1 MNAIHLLSHAS
12 FFVGLSPGH
21 RKAIAGFCAVRELKK
36 RAVLFREGETGSAFY
51 LLARGQIQLHK
62 LSPDGREIVIKVV
75 RPGETFAEVVLFEEP
90 RYPVA
95 AVALTDA
102 IVLAIL
108 KRDLHRLLDDAGF
121 RNDFIAMLMRKQ
133 RYLTD
138 QIRNLSTADVE
149 ERFFRFLRDQ
159 YGAKDEIEVAISKKQ
174 IAAAIGVTPETFS
187 RLIRKLTQ
195 EKKLAWTGKRLRLK
209 PARA

>member
-1 MNAIHLLSHAS
+1 MNAIHLLGHAS
-12 FFVGLSPGH
+12 FFTGLTPDH
-21 RKAIAGFCAVRELKK
+21 RRAIARVCAVRELAK
-36 RAVLFREGETGSAFY
+36 RDTLFREGDTGSAFF
-51 LLARGQIQLHK
+51 LLVKGHVQLHK

>member
-1 MNAIHLLSHAS
+1 MNAIHLLSQAS
-12 FFVGLSPGH
+12 FFTGLSPDH
-21 RKAIAGFCAVRELKK
+21 RRAIARACAVRELGK
-36 RAVLFREGETGSAFY
+36 RDTLFREGDTGSAFF
-51 LLARGQIQLHK
+51 LLVKGQVQLHK

-90 RYPVA
+90 RYPVT

-121 RNDFIAMLMRKQ
+121 RNDFVAMLMRKQ

-149 ERFFRFLRDQ
+149 DRFFRFLRDQ

-195 EKKLAWTGKRLRLK
+195 EKKLSWTGKRLRLN